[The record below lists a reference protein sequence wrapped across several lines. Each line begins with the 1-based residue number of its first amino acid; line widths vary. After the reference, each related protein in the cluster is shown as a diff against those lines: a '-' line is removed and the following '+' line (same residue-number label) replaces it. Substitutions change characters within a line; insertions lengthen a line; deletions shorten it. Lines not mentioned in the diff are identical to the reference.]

1 LEQNKKTDRWDD
13 TDLKVTFNGLEIP
26 LLERDPSACQPG
38 RTVSGRAVPTIPNG
52 ALKGPYG
59 WHPPTGLPG
68 AEAFGEPIEGAAP
81 ASFLTI
87 NRQPDG
93 GVRIAHHGRNRAER
107 RHPRKGA
114 ARRLHFGR

>member
-1 LEQNKKTDRWDD
+1 LDQKTNSWDVA
-13 TDLKVTFNGLEIP
+13 KVTFNGLEIP
-26 LLERDPSACQPG
+26 MIERDPSACQPG

-68 AEAFGEPIEGAAP
+68 TEAFGEPIEGAAP
-81 ASFLTI
+81 ASFLII

-93 GVRIAHHGRNRAER
+93 GLLVSHHGRNRAER

>member
-1 LEQNKKTDRWDD
+1 LDQKTNSWDVA
-13 TDLKVTFNGLEIP
+13 KVTFNGLEIP
-26 LLERDPSACQPG
+26 LLERDPSACQ
-38 RTVSGRAVPTIPNG
+38 SGRAVPTIPNG
-52 ALKGPYG
+52 SLKGPHG
-59 WHPPTGLPG
+59 WHPPTGQSG

-93 GVRIAHHGRNRAER
+93 GVLIAHHGRNRAER
-107 RHPRKGA
+107 RHPHKGA